1 LKGRIEKVKVGVP
14 NSFCYA
20 GMENFFIRVIP
31 EVLEDSQIIFSGKT
45 TKEMVEYGLKNSCDE
60 LCIPAKIFI
69 GHVEYLI
76 RKKNVDVLFLPRLV
90 SLLPGTY
97 SCPKIIGI
105 PDIIKTSYCGVG
117 LIVPD
122 INLRKKRKIMSE
134 KSMKNEHLFDFPMA
148 KIAKTKNILVLAH
161 SYVIFDEFL
170 NKGILET
177 IKNAGYNPI
186 YPAYYRFSS
195 FYISS
200 DLPKEFFWS
209 SARDIYN
216 YFEWAVNNTQIDGTV
231 YLMTFGCGIDSF
243 LQELIMRKCNKVGLP
258 YLCITVD
265 EHGADVGI
273 LTRIEAY
280 LDMIEWR
287 RKSDEKNNIST
298 YG

>member
-1 LKGRIEKVKVGVP
+1 MKVGVP

-117 LIVPD
+117 LIVPE

>member
-1 LKGRIEKVKVGVP
+1 MKVGVP

-45 TKEMVEYGLKNSCDE
+45 TKEIVEYGLKNSCDE
-60 LCIPAKIFI
+60 LCIPVKIFI

-76 RKKNVDVLFLPRLV
+76 KQNQVDALFLPRLV
-90 SLLPGTY
+90 SVLPGTY

-105 PDIIKTSYCGVG
+105 PDIIKSNYHGIELV
-117 LIVPD
+117 VPE

-134 KSMKNEHLFDFPMA
+134 ESMKNEQLFDFPMA
-148 KIAKTKNILVLAH
+148 KIAKTKNIMVLAH

-186 YPAYYRFSS
+186 YPAYYRFNS

-216 YFEWAVNNTQIDGTV
+216 YFEWARNSTNVDGV
-231 YLMTFGCGIDSF
+231 IYLMTFGCGIDSI
-243 LQELIMRKCNKVGLP
+243 LQELIMKKCNKIGLP

-265 EHGADVGI
+265 EHCAGVGI
-273 LTRIEAY
+273 QTRIEAY

-287 RKSDEKNNIST
+287 SNRNEKSCLPAH
-298 YG
+298 G

>member
-1 LKGRIEKVKVGVP
+1 VKVGVP

-45 TKEMVEYGLKNSCDE
+45 TKEIVEYGLKNSCDE
-60 LCIPAKIFI
+60 LCIPVKIFT

-76 RKKNVDVLFLPRLV
+76 RQKQVDALFLPRLV
-90 SLLPGTY
+90 SVLPGTY

-105 PDIIKTSYCGVG
+105 PDIIKSNYHGIELV
-117 LIVPD
+117 VPE

-134 KSMKNEHLFDFPMA
+134 ESMKNEQLFDFPMA
-148 KIAKTKNILVLAH
+148 KVAKTKNIIVLAH

-186 YPAYYRFSS
+186 YPAYYRFNS

-216 YFEWAVNNTQIDGTV
+216 YFEWARNSTNVDGV
-231 YLMTFGCGIDSF
+231 IYLMTFGCGIDSI
-243 LQELIMRKCNKVGLP
+243 LQELIMRKCNKIGLP

-265 EHGADVGI
+265 EHCADVGI
-273 LTRIEAY
+273 QTRIEAY

-287 RKSDEKNNIST
+287 SNRDEKSCLPAH
-298 YG
+298 G

>member
-1 LKGRIEKVKVGVP
+1 MKVGVP

-20 GMENFFIRVIP
+20 GMENFSIRVIP

-45 TKEMVEYGLKNSCDE
+45 TKEIVEYGLKNSCDE
-60 LCIPAKIFI
+60 LCIPVKIFI

-76 RKKNVDVLFLPRLV
+76 KQNQVDALFLPRLV
-90 SLLPGTY
+90 SVLPGTY

-105 PDIIKTSYCGVG
+105 PDIIKSNYHGIELV
-117 LIVPD
+117 VPE

-134 KSMKNEHLFDFPMA
+134 ESMKNEQLFDFPMA
-148 KIAKTKNILVLAH
+148 KVAKTKNIMVLAH

-216 YFEWAVNNTQIDGTV
+216 YFEWARNSTNVDGV
-231 YLMTFGCGIDSF
+231 IYLMTFGCGIDSI
-243 LQELIMRKCNKVGLP
+243 LQELIMRKCNKIGLP

-265 EHGADVGI
+265 EHCTGVGI
-273 LTRIEAY
+273 QTRIEAY

-287 RKSDEKNNIST
+287 NNRDEKSCLPAH
-298 YG
+298 G

>member
-1 LKGRIEKVKVGVP
+1 VKVGVP

-20 GMENFFIRVIP
+20 GMENFSIRVIP

-45 TKEMVEYGLKNSCDE
+45 TKEIVEYGLKNSCDE
-60 LCIPAKIFI
+60 LCIPVKIFI

-76 RKKNVDVLFLPRLV
+76 KQNQVDALFLPRLV
-90 SLLPGTY
+90 SVLPGTY

-105 PDIIKTSYCGVG
+105 PDIIKSNYHGIELV
-117 LIVPD
+117 VPE

-134 KSMKNEHLFDFPMA
+134 ESMKNEQLFDFPMA
-148 KIAKTKNILVLAH
+148 KVAKTKNIMVLAH

-186 YPAYYRFSS
+186 YPAYYRFNS

-216 YFEWAVNNTQIDGTV
+216 YFEWARNSTNVDGV
-231 YLMTFGCGIDSF
+231 IYLMTFGCGIDSI
-243 LQELIMRKCNKVGLP
+243 LQELIMRKCNKIGLP

-265 EHGADVGI
+265 EHCTGVGI
-273 LTRIEAY
+273 QTRIEAY

-287 RKSDEKNNIST
+287 NNRDEKSCLPAH
-298 YG
+298 G

>member
-1 LKGRIEKVKVGVP
+1 MKGRIEKVKVGVP

-117 LIVPD
+117 LIVPE